1 MYKLV
6 TVDLDGTLLNSYGE
20 VTENTKE
27 KIKKTQEKG
36 VEIMIASG
44 RPIDS
49 IKTIAEEINSKKYFI
64 AGNGAIIYDI
74 QKEKIIYEK
83 YIPRQKIIEIAKICE
98 ENNISYNIY
107 TEKNIITQ
115 DLKYNVLY
123 YYKENLKKD
132 ANKITSIIKVD
143 SILEYVKNEP
153 NIKCLKITV
162 CDENQTIFKSIVRRL
177 RAIEN
182 IDVMDVSHMS
192 RKVFKQGTEDI
203 EIGYFYTEISS
214 TQVNKWQAIKYLLPI
229 LQIKPEEVIGIGD
242 NINDKEMIENA
253 GLGVCMGQST
263 PVIKEISDEITDS
276 NTEEGVANVL
286 EKKYFYKAT
295 NKK

>member
-1 MYKLV
+1 MYRLV
-6 TVDLDGTLLNSYGE
+6 AIDLDGTMLNQYGL
-20 VTENTKE
+20 VTQRTKE
-27 KIKKTQEKG
+27 AIKNAQESG
-36 VEIMIASG
+36 IEVVIASG
-44 RPIDS
+44 RPTDS
-49 IKTIAEEINSKKYFI
+49 VKTIAQEINSNKYFI
-64 AGNGAIIYDI
+64 SGNGAIIYDI
-74 QKEKIIYEK
+74 TNDEIIYENTLK
-83 YIPRQKIIEIAKICE
+83 KQKVLDIIKICE
-98 ENNISYNIY
+98 ENSIYYNIY
-107 TEKNIITQ
+107 TEKEILAKSLQ
-115 DLKYNVLY
+115 CNVLY

-286 EKKYFYKAT
+286 EKIFLQS
-295 NKK
+295 N

>member
-6 TVDLDGTLLNSYGE
+6 TVDLDGTLLNSYGD
-20 VTENTKE
+20 VTEYTKQVIN
-27 KIKKTQEKG
+27 KVQDKG

-49 IKTIAEEINSKKYFI
+49 IKTIAEEINSTKYFI

-74 QKEKIIYEK
+74 KNDKIIYEK
-83 YIPRQKIIEIAKICE
+83 YIPRSKVLEIAKVCE

-107 TEKNIITQ
+107 TEESIITQ

-132 ANKITSIIKVD
+132 ANKITTIIKVD
-143 SILEYVKNEP
+143 NILEYVKKEENL
-153 NIKCLKITV
+153 KCLKITV
-162 CDENQTIFKSIVRRL
+162 CDENQTIFRSIIRRL

-192 RKVFKQGTEDI
+192 RKVFKHGTEDI
-203 EIGYFYTEISS
+203 TIEYFYTEISS

-229 LQIKPEEVIGIGD
+229 LEISPEEVIGIGD
-242 NINDKEMIENA
+242 NINDKQMIENA

-263 PVIKEISDEITDS
+263 PVIKEISDRITDS
-276 NTEEGVANVL
+276 NIDDGVGKVL
-286 EKKYFYKAT
+286 YEIFLS
-295 NKK
+295 

>member
-6 TVDLDGTLLNSYGE
+6 TIDLDGTLLNSYGD
-20 VTENTKE
+20 VTEYTKQVIN
-27 KIKKTQEKG
+27 KVQDKG

-49 IKTIAEEINSKKYFI
+49 IKTIAEEINSTKYFI

-74 QKEKIIYEK
+74 KNDKIIYEK
-83 YIPRQKIIEIAKICE
+83 YIPRSKVLEIAKVCE

-107 TEKNIITQ
+107 TEESIITQ

-132 ANKITSIIKVD
+132 ANKITTIIKVD
-143 SILEYVKNEP
+143 SILEYVKKEENL
-153 NIKCLKITV
+153 KCLKITV
-162 CDENQTIFKSIVRRL
+162 CDENQTIFRSIIRRL

-192 RKVFKQGTEDI
+192 RKVFKHGTEDI
-203 EIGYFYTEISS
+203 TIEYFYTEISS

-229 LQIKPEEVIGIGD
+229 LEISPEEVIGIGD
-242 NINDKEMIENA
+242 NINDKQMIENA

-263 PVIKEISDEITDS
+263 PVIKEISDKITDS
-276 NTEEGVANVL
+276 NIDDGVGKVL
-286 EKKYFYKAT
+286 YEIFLS
-295 NKK
+295 

>member
-6 TVDLDGTLLNSYGE
+6 IIDLDGTLLNSYGD
-20 VTENTKE
+20 VTEYTKQVIN
-27 KIKKTQEKG
+27 KVQDKG

-49 IKTIAEEINSKKYFI
+49 IKTIAEEINSTKYFI

-74 QKEKIIYEK
+74 KNDKIIYEK
-83 YIPRQKIIEIAKICE
+83 YIPRSKVLEIAKVCE

-107 TEKNIITQ
+107 TEESIITQ

-132 ANKITSIIKVD
+132 ANKITTIIKVD
-143 SILEYVKNEP
+143 SILEYVKKEENL
-153 NIKCLKITV
+153 KCLKITV
-162 CDENQTIFKSIVRRL
+162 CDENQTIFRSIIRRL

-192 RKVFKQGTEDI
+192 RKVFKHGTEDI
-203 EIGYFYTEISS
+203 TIEYFYTEISS

-229 LQIKPEEVIGIGD
+229 LEISPEEVIGIGD
-242 NINDKEMIENA
+242 NINDKQMIENA

-263 PVIKEISDEITDS
+263 PVIKEISDKITDS
-276 NTEEGVANVL
+276 NIDDGVGKVL
-286 EKKYFYKAT
+286 YEIFLS
-295 NKK
+295 

>member
-1 MYKLV
+1 MRKIYKLV

-286 EKKYFYKAT
+286 EKIFLQS
-295 NKK
+295 N

>member
-64 AGNGAIIYDI
+64 AGNRAIIYDI

-286 EKKYFYKAT
+286 EKIFLQS
-295 NKK
+295 N

>member
-182 IDVMDVSHMS
+182 IDVMDVTHMS

-286 EKKYFYKAT
+286 EKIFLQS
-295 NKK
+295 N

>member
-83 YIPRQKIIEIAKICE
+83 YIPRSKIIEIAKICE

-286 EKKYFYKAT
+286 EKIFLQS
-295 NKK
+295 N

>member
-98 ENNISYNIY
+98 ENNLSYNIY

-286 EKKYFYKAT
+286 EKIFLQS
-295 NKK
+295 N

>member
-286 EKKYFYKAT
+286 EKIFLQIK
-295 NKK
+295 